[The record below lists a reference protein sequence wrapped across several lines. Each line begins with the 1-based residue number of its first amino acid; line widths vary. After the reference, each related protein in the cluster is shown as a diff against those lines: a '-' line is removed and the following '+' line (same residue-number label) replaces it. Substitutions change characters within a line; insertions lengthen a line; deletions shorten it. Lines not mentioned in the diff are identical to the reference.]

1 MRGALDAVEGLRRTQ
16 AACVFLADYK
26 LEAHWLRAWRSP
38 GTTLFTRRIARGHT
52 TKSGRRVDFALDV
65 EEFISSG
72 GFGPTMPRSPARWVW
87 PRFPG
92 CPVCDGGSVGVAG
105 TRPFCAAWALLS
117 EEDLLAVPGMDG
129 SQLLVLSFGACSV
142 GWPSFR
148 GRRLL

>member
-1 MRGALDAVEGLRRTQ
+1 MSGALDAVEGLRRTQ

-105 TRPFCAAWALLS
+105 RGLSARP
-117 EEDLLAVPGMDG
+117 G
-129 SQLLVLSFGACSV
+129 
-142 GWPSFR
+142 PSCRRRTSWLFR
-148 GRRLL
+148 EWMGVNCWC